1 MAGPLCYNGDC
12 MKESAIC
19 KLLDDAQ
26 SLKRHV
32 RDCLASRRRR
42 IIPRENLRESAVLLP
57 LCWKEGDPSLVVTM
71 RSMDV
76 EHHKGEIC
84 FPGGRRE
91 PDDRGLV
98 QTALRE
104 AEEEIGLRPNDVE
117 VLGLLDDHISI
128 VGYHITPVV
137 GVVPYPYGFRINNE
151 SETLLLVS
159 LRQALR
165 EDTWMA
171 ERTFFRDRGINIYF
185 MEIEGGVVWG
195 ATARILKHFVDLLAG
210 SPLPFGTVSDSARSW
225 VENLLAA
232 QGHVYPR

>member
-1 MAGPLCYNGDC
+1 MQDY
-12 MKESAIC
+12 AIYR
-19 KLLDDAQ
+19 LLDDAQ
-26 SLKRHV
+26 SLKDYI
-32 RDCLASRRRR
+32 RDCLARRKRR

-57 LCWKEGDPSLVVTM
+57 LCWKEGDPHVVVTM

-84 FPGGRRE
+84 FPGGRKE
-91 PDDRGLV
+91 HDDKGLV

-104 AEEEIGLRPNDVE
+104 AEEEVGLSRNDVE

-137 GVVPYPYGFRINNE
+137 GVIPYPYDFRINNE

-165 EDTWMA
+165 KDTWMA
-171 ERTFFRDRGINIYF
+171 ERTSFGGRGINIYF
-185 MEIEGGVVWG
+185 MEIEGGVIWG

-210 SPLPFGTVSDSARSW
+210 FPIPFGTVSDSARSW
-225 VENLLAA
+225 VENLLTA
-232 QGHVYPR
+232 QGNAYPQ